1 MSDPAVVVPAPALA
15 ALSAAALLLI
25 LDHRRANLG
34 WRATAAFAAAA
45 TIYGLARSV
54 VVHGISEAH
63 LGGAPYRLT
72 APLLTIAGVPAQEL
86 AGWTIVAGLSSY
98 FADRVL
104 RVLRLP
110 TDPYRTALAA
120 AVLIAP
126 LCLAVE
132 TAAVLG
138 GWWSWSL
145 ADNDNGP
152 LVFPAI
158 AIIDWGFIAFD
169 FILPFELWR
178 RRRST
183 PLLPRLL
190 SLAIFPLHMVGHL
203 STSRSALV
211 LSGFDLAHI
220 GIPAALL
227 AATTM
232 SREQSP
238 WPALGREQ
246 LRTFPAVATAILL
259 ATTTSQVLLSRGP
272 LWAGLPLAAVA
283 AGVVLLRH
291 DSPPAQRP
299 EWPASRAGAVF
310 LLVVAVGAALRLPSA
325 LAARSFEAHIREA
338 AAALATGS
346 PDQAQPALE
355 RAFELRP
362 HHSEVLLLSGWAAMQ
377 RGDTEAARRHLEAA
391 RRRRPDSAEISALLR
406 SLPAPAAISASAPA
420 VPEPPPSPVRE
431 ADRLR

>member
-34 WRATAAFAAAA
+34 WRAAAAFAAASML
-45 TIYGLARSV
+45 YGLARSTI
-54 VVHGISEAH
+54 VHGISDAY

-86 AGWTIVAGLSSY
+86 VGWTIVAGLSSY

-104 RVLRLP
+104 RVFRLP

-145 ADNDNGP
+145 ADNDKGP

-158 AIIDWGFIAFD
+158 AILDWSFIAFD
-169 FILPFELWR
+169 FILPFELW

-203 STSRSALV
+203 STSRSALA
-211 LSGFDLAHI
+211 LSGFDLAHLA
-220 GIPAALL
+220 IPAALL
-227 AATTM
+227 AAATM
-232 SREQSP
+232 SREQSS
-238 WPALGREQ
+238 WPAFGREQ
-246 LRTFPAVATAILL
+246 LRAFPTLATAILL
-259 ATTTSQVLLSRGP
+259 ATTTSQLLLSRGP
-272 LWAGLPLAAVA
+272 LWTGLPLATVA
-283 AGVVLLRH
+283 LGVALRRR

-299 EWPASRAGAVF
+299 GWPAPRAGAVF
-310 LLVVAVGAALRLPSA
+310 LLALVIGAAFRLPSA
-325 LAARSFEAHIREA
+325 LEARSFEAHIREA
-338 AAALATGS
+338 AQALTAAR
-346 PDQAQPALE
+346 PEQALPALE
-355 RAFELRP
+355 RALELRP
-362 HHSEVLLLSGWAAMQ
+362 QHSEVLLLSGWAAMQ
-377 RGDTEAARRHLEAA
+377 RGDTEAARRHLEEAQ
-391 RRRRPDSAEISALLR
+391 RRRPDSPEITALLR
-406 SLPAPAAISASAPA
+406 SLPAPATISASAPA

-431 ADRLR
+431 ADRVP